1 VRDPDHH
8 RSLARHADEEP
19 LSRITGTGPG
29 PYHHVPVPDV
39 QIGAGRRPVPVRIA
53 LGLAG
58 LALFITALGLM
69 SEGARA
75 LIPTLEGSV
84 FTDNGWSALGTGW
97 LGAVLVLSGS
107 PIADGSLAL
116 LDGGA
121 ITPTEAFAMLT
132 GSRLGA
138 NFVVLVVGAV
148 YAFRRSAGHNAPLSI
163 GLYAFAITTAA
174 YLPGAAL
181 GWWLLREG
189 HLDGIDIAV
198 SPSVVS
204 VTDTLFGWL
213 PDLLVEVLPGW
224 TLFPIGIG
232 VLLVAFSCIDRVLP
246 TVDSERLEQR
256 SERFSNPWLM
266 FGLGCLVAFLTL
278 SVSVALTLLVPLVA
292 HGYLRREDTIPYIAG
307 ANITTLTDTLV
318 AAILL
323 ANPDAVRVVL
333 AAVIGVGTVTVL
345 LLALAYPVLKAAA
358 IAWAKLVLRRRRR
371 LLAFMAMLVV
381 VPVGLIAY

>member
-1 VRDPDHH
+1 MRDPDQH
-8 RSLARHADEEP
+8 RSLTRHADEEP

-39 QIGAGRRPVPVRIA
+39 HLGDHRRPVGARVA
-53 LGLAG
+53 LGLG
-58 LALFITALGLM
+58 GMALFITALGLM

-75 LIPTLEGSV
+75 LIPTLEGSAL
-84 FTDNGWSALGTGW
+84 TDNGWSALGAGW

-107 PIADGSLAL
+107 PIAAGSLAL

-121 ITPTEAFAMLT
+121 IGPTEAFAMLT

-138 NFVVLVVGAV
+138 NFVVLLVGVV
-148 YAFRRSAGHNAPLSI
+148 YALRRNAGRGAPLSI
-163 GLYAFAITTAA
+163 GLYSFAITTVA

-189 HLDGIDIAV
+189 HLDGVNLTV

-232 VLLVAFSCIDRVLP
+232 VLLGAFSCIDRVLP
-246 TVDSERLEQR
+246 AVDSERLEAR

-266 FGLGCLVAFLTL
+266 FGLGCLVAVLTL

-292 HGYLRREDTIPYIAG
+292 HGHLRREDTIPYIAG

-333 AAVIGVGTVTVL
+333 AAVIGVGSVTVL
-345 LLALAYPVLKAAA
+345 LLALAYPLVKRGA
-358 IAWAKLVLRRRRR
+358 IAFATLVLRRRQR
-371 LLAFMAMLVV
+371 LLAFLTALVI
-381 VPVGLIAY
+381 VPLSLIAY